1 MLIDM
6 HRVRTLARAQCRCR
20 GSCAFVHVACLQRWL
35 QCRPASAGSLA
46 AYNNVSATRRDVS
59 EAVAPH
65 CEVRA
70 WMGQG
75 LFCYGALNCVQPPRI
90 SRIALHI
97 FFHHNFFCDNK
108 TKIVAWSSC

>member
-1 MLIDM
+1 MEGGGLFEGGMLIDM

-35 QCRPASAGSLA
+35 QCRPANAGSLA

-70 WMGQG
+70 WTGQG
-75 LFCYGALNCVQPPRI
+75 LP
-90 SRIALHI
+90 
-97 FFHHNFFCDNK
+97 FFVPS
-108 TKIVAWSSC
+108 IVCSLRTYHE

>member
-1 MLIDM
+1 MLLDM
-6 HRVRTLARAQCRCR
+6 HRLRTLARAQCRCR

-35 QCRPASAGSLA
+35 QCRPAIAGSLA

-75 LFCYGALNCVQPPRI
+75 LLFWCPQLCAASAHITNCTAHFALN
-90 SRIALHI
+90 
-97 FFHHNFFCDNK
+97 K
-108 TKIVAWSSC
+108 